1 MTTGSRDFPLDANPF
16 LRQSTDP
23 EPRGG
28 TLQGRPA
35 PTLRSTH
42 RSYAENV
49 PTGKAAET
57 VAKTLEGWDRYCAL
71 ALSLDNPETSQV
83 PESLDRILLNLIE
96 EAKQHQGAVGCPW
109 HEQLYFIALP
119 SDHTPAAHQ
128 FARQIQAKLATQRPE
143 TISIG
148 IAPFPLLTF
157 DRQHSW
163 ANTCKALAHAAFL
176 GPGSIVELNAVSLNI
191 SGDQHFQRGEMDEA
205 IAEYRAALEL
215 DSNDTNVLNSLGVC
229 LAEVDD
235 IAAAKT
241 AFKTVQ
247 KIDPSEPMAHYNL
260 GMLYQ
265 LDHNPKEALTH
276 FQQAHATNHGFFEI
290 PFQIGKILSQQ
301 CRWEDALHF
310 AEKALVLNQGHGA
323 VYALKGLCLA
333 AMEKRPEAIAAYTQ
347 SVKINPNNADALSAL
362 GCLYD
367 AQNENPDIC
376 RSFLEQ
382 SVALAPNNGLYHHR
396 LGRWHQKHQQFEEAK
411 AAYRQA
417 IAWGHDTAG
426 QMAVVEKELKT
437 ETMPTKLRTG

>member
-1 MTTGSRDFPLDANPF
+1 MVWFWKIEGIFKPKHVSHITQRVECVPLELKGCGIDDGFKYGAQLSF
-16 LRQSTDP
+16 CICCTI
-23 EPRGG
+23 
-28 TLQGRPA
+28 
-35 PTLRSTH
+35 
-42 RSYAENV
+42 
-49 PTGKAAET
+49 KET
-57 VAKTLEGWDRYCAL
+57 VK
-71 ALSLDNPETSQV
+71 ET
-83 PESLDRILLNLIE
+83 
-96 EAKQHQGAVGCPW
+96 
-109 HEQLYFIALP
+109 
-119 SDHTPAAHQ
+119 
-128 FARQIQAKLATQRPE
+128 
-143 TISIG
+143 
-148 IAPFPLLTF
+148 
-157 DRQHSW
+157 
-163 ANTCKALAHAAFL
+163 
-176 GPGSIVELNAVSLNI
+176 
-191 SGDQHFQRGEMDEA
+191 
-205 IAEYRAALEL
+205 
-215 DSNDTNVLNSLGVC
+215 
-229 LAEVDD
+229 
-235 IAAAKT
+235 
-241 AFKTVQ
+241 
-247 KIDPSEPMAHYNL
+247 
-260 GMLYQ
+260 
-265 LDHNPKEALTH
+265 
-276 FQQAHATNHGFFEI
+276 TNHGFFEI

-417 IAWGHDTAG
+417 IAWGHDDAG